1 MTLFRHLFSEAGCEN
16 KTARAFELPSA
27 AIQAFSSSLVG
38 EQGLNVIIKFVHK
51 TRSLGQ
57 MYA

>member
-16 KTARAFELPSA
+16 KTARAFELSSA

-38 EQGLNVIIKFVHK
+38 EQGLNVIIKCVHE
-51 TRSLGQ
+51 TRSLG
-57 MYA
+57 